1 MSAAD
6 QEASWGGG
14 GRIAFVA
21 GLNLAIAVAEVI
33 GGLAAGSLSLV
44 SDALHSLTDG
54 VALIV
59 AWVALRLKQ
68 RPRTDRHTFGLKRA
82 EVLAAVANAGLLLI
96 VSLYLFQ
103 EAWHRLQHPE
113 PIAGPMMAAVA
124 SVGLVAN
131 GLGVWLL
138 HRGSSENMNFRAAY
152 LHLLSDTISSVA
164 VLVGGLAIA
173 MFKVYWIDP
182 LLTVLIGLYVLKQ
195 SIAILWRSLG
205 VFMLAAPPTVPLD
218 QIRTALLGAPGVIAV
233 HHLHLWEVAEHD
245 VHLEG
250 HVVLQDQLLSEAD
263 AIRNTLRQLML
274 DRFQIAHV
282 TLEIEHNAADCA
294 SGNEP

>member
-14 GRIAFVA
+14 KRIAFVA
-21 GLNLAIAVAEVI
+21 GLNMAIALAEVI

-59 AWVALRLKQ
+59 AWVALRLKL
-68 RPRTDRHTFGLKRA
+68 RPRTDRYTFGLKRA
-82 EVLAAVANAGLLLI
+82 EVLAAIANAGLLVV

-103 EAWHRLQHPE
+103 EAWHRFQNPE
-113 PIAGPMMAAVA
+113 PIAGPLMAAVA
-124 SVGLVAN
+124 SVGLIAN

-138 HRGSSENMNFRAAY
+138 HRGSSENMNLRAAY
-152 LHLLSDTISSVA
+152 LHLFSDTISSVA
-164 VLVGGLAIA
+164 VLFGGLAIA
-173 MFKVYWIDP
+173 LFGIYWIDP
-182 LLTVLIGLYVLKQ
+182 LLTVLIALYVFKQ
-195 SIAILWRSLG
+195 SLEILWRSLG
-205 VFMLAAPPTVPLD
+205 VFMLAAPPSLPLD
-218 QIRTALLGAPGVIAV
+218 QIRSALLSAPGIVAV

-250 HVVLQDQLLSEAD
+250 HIVLEDQLLSEVD
-263 AIRNTLRQLML
+263 GVRKSLRQLML
-274 DRFQIAHV
+274 DRFQISHV

-294 SGNEP
+294 TSAEP